1 METNKKQE
9 NASDLQDIAN
19 TTTNLAYSTPNV
31 ATNLPAV
38 KPSSEVSLAKE
49 FTNGILKA
57 LSNPKVSREG
67 TFEEV
72 VDKACR

>member
-9 NASDLQDIAN
+9 NTSDLQDIAN
-19 TTTNLAYSTPNV
+19 TTTNLASSTPNV